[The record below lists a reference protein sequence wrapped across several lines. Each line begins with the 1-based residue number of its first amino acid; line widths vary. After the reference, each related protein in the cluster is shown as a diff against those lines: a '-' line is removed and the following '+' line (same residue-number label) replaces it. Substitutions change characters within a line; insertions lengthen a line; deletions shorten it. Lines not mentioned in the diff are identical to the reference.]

1 MANEIPCVFEQSR
14 RDYSHLD
21 HFSHATESNPQNIV
35 HCLNSI
41 IYLIVFR
48 FNKLDKAVMENTG
61 KIIDVI
67 SEPEIQSDLDRI
79 NEKLNQIKLMK
90 QINERLDRVDGM

>member
-41 IYLIVFR
+41 IDLIVFR

-79 NEKLNQIKLMK
+79 NEKLN
-90 QINERLDRVDGM
+90 